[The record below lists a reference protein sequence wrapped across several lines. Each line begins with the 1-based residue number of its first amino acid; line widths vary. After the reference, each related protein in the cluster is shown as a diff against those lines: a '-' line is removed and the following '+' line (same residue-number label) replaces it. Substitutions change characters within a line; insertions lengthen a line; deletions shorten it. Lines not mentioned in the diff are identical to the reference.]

1 MCKEPGMDTAGAL
14 RPLPLLVTMVTNV
27 KAPVVRLDP
36 APSPGSM
43 LLTKTWK
50 VTSQRQQKQLLS

>member
-1 MCKEPGMDTAGAL
+1 MCREPDIVTAGAL
-14 RPLPLLVTMVTNV
+14 RPLPLLVTKVTAV

-43 LLTKTWK
+43 LPTKTWK
-50 VTSQRQQKQLLS
+50 VTS